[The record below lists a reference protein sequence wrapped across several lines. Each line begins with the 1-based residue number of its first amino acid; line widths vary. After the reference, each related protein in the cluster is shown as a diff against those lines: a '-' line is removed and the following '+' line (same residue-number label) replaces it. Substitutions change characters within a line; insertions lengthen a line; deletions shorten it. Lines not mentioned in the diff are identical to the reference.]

1 VEALK
6 RNVLLNRVHEIVTV
20 IQADCRSLT
29 LEPIYDRVSLGLLP
43 SSEGGW
49 PVAVRSLRS
58 KSGGWLHIHGN
69 VAVAEIDDVWAPWVA
84 WTLKGYVDN
93 DRWSVVV
100 HHVERVKSYAPRV
113 MHCVADVH
121 IGPTMDTS
129 YIGTSSTTGGGV
141 VGVVS
146 KEGIFRRVETN
157 AVKVPSCALSSEG
170 VLHQEWMRA
179 L

>member
-1 VEALK
+1 M
-6 RNVLLNRVHEIVTV
+6 TV

-29 LEPIYDRVSLGLLP
+29 LDPIYDRVSLGLLP

-49 PVAVRSLRS
+49 RVAVRSLSTVR
-58 KSGGWLHIHGN
+58 GGWVHIHGN
-69 VAVAEIDDVWAPWVA
+69 VAIAEIDTVWAPWVA
-84 WTLKGYVDN
+84 WTLKGYVGN

-113 MHCVADVH
+113 QHCVADVH
-121 IGPTMDTS
+121 IGPIGDDDDRYHIDTR
-129 YIGTSSTTGGGV
+129 STNGAGV
-141 VGVVS
+141 VGVVA
-146 KEGIFRRVETN
+146 KDGTFRRMQSRDD
-157 AVKVPSCALSSEG
+157 VKVPSCALSSDG